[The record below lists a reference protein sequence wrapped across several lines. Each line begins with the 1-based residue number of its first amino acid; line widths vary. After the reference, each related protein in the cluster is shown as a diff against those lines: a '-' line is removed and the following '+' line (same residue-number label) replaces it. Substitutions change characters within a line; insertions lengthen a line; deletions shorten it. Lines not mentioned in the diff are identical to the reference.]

1 MSTGSDLENTSIEY
15 IDKLE
20 ARSKTLGSKT
30 AGVLASAVE
39 RELRELRGGYDKL
52 LSSGGKD
59 GSYTTAQAAARI
71 QNTIDDLGSLVS
83 PKEINRLN
91 RLYKDEVARAS
102 QLGKQAGLDLSNTL
116 NGNDTLKKNARANRR
131 AIEAAGRR
139 LEQFWGNE
147 NQLFKDR
154 VTALT
159 QTALAQGKSYR
170 QLALQVRE
178 LLIRDQH
185 QSASSQAKNKRYGIK
200 GRADLI
206 ARTELQSAF
215 IGGSIDRFRQR
226 GVEWV
231 RWSAAAERTCP
242 FCMSRDG
249 LIYELDEVESDIPA
263 HPRCRCTLL
272 PSHKPKDWKGNPNQK
287 KDATDQLDD
296 AYWAK
301 SRAKK
306 LEQWKKEHLQKK
318 PNDKQDL
325 NALLRRY
332 MDTPT
337 NSRRRLLGTDKAPK
351 PQWMPSG
358 SFIPN
363 AAGVAL
369 LTSKVEERPD
379 EVFTYKRFS
388 NAKGDE
394 PLSDTTWTLERQKLH
409 DEIIKKFLS
418 TGTRKAN
425 PIFTMS
431 GGGPASGKGFMLEKA
446 GFTYKEGKKTLV
458 KKGRVLIDADEIK
471 KMIPEYKDAQKKGGT
486 AQQRAAS
493 VVHEESS
500 YLSKRIMAEA
510 AKRRFDVILDG
521 TGDSGL
527 RSLAKKIQKMRDM
540 GYEVKAKYVSADTNV
555 AADRNWDRFLK
566 SGRLPPEWMLRNV
579 HADISRTLP
588 KAIKS
593 GLFDEVELFDT
604 NLTGKLRKVA
614 SQKGG
619 KGLTVHN
626 KKLWDDFLKKGEA
639 AQVTEAAG
647 EQMIDAR
654 RLSAGLMKV
663 PELKALAKKQGLQGY
678 SKMNKA
684 QLEALVSGVKPEPTS
699 KPTPKPNNANA
710 VAKAK
715 RALTNAPER
724 NELQKLRNRQ
734 HDLDWKIEGLE
745 IQERDGTIK
754 KGGTEIRKLRL
765 EKVNNQKTI
774 DVLDKKM
781 ERYYDAML
789 DAELLGSKTKALTP
803 AQVDRMKT
811 HVSAE
816 ADPLVAKLV
825 KQGKVEYN
833 YRLPLEKTYSR
844 HEGFHDRPELTKN
857 AQSWWDRT
865 DLITDKTSGLNKPFF
880 RGVSSTNFRDTFQG
894 KGKNGGT
901 HYGGE
906 GIFGHGTYAATS
918 VTSHW
923 DDIWKAAAEA
933 ESYSYSAGVKSPD
946 RMTMFGLKKGTRILE
961 LDSWSDKPAW
971 TEDSFRRT
979 AQRRLKTQVSDVGEL
994 AAAMGYDAAIVKKS
1008 AGDWDQDFWVV
1019 FNRSKVVAVEGGMAK
1034 NFPEQVGQGAQG
1046 GQEGVKVKKPKS
1058 QKKLD
1063 YTNTDAVVAELQR
1076 FNSEV
1081 PDTLNRILDL
1091 PIIATPHET
1100 QVALKANKPMAKD
1113 LSKTLKKNLKELEK
1127 SGADEY
1133 AIDAYAELTELVDMM
1148 TL

>member
-306 LEQWKKEHLQKK
+306 LEQWKKEHLQRK

-358 SFIPN
+358 SFVPDLGAIV
-363 AAGVAL
+363 AAISRA
-369 LTSKVEERPD
+369 TD
-379 EVFTYKRFS
+379 
-388 NAKGDE
+388 
-394 PLSDTTWTLERQKLH
+394 QK
-409 DEIIKKFLS
+409 K
-418 TGTRKAN
+418 
-425 PIFTMS
+425 
-431 GGGPASGKGFMLEKA
+431 
-446 GFTYKEGKKTLV
+446 
-458 KKGRVLIDADEIK
+458 
-471 KMIPEYKDAQKKGGT
+471 KDA
-486 AQQRAAS
+486 A
-493 VVHEESS
+493 EEGN
-500 YLSKRIMAEA
+500 YQA
-510 AKRRFDVILDG
+510 
-521 TGDSGL
+521 
-527 RSLAKKIQKMRDM
+527 
-540 GYEVKAKYVSADTNV
+540 
-555 AADRNWDRFLK
+555 
-566 SGRLPPEWMLRNV
+566 
-579 HADISRTLP
+579 
-588 KAIKS
+588 
-593 GLFDEVELFDT
+593 
-604 NLTGKLRKVA
+604 
-614 SQKGG
+614 
-619 KGLTVHN
+619 
-626 KKLWDDFLKKGEA
+626 
-639 AQVTEAAG
+639 
-647 EQMIDAR
+647 
-654 RLSAGLMKV
+654 LSAV
-663 PELKALAKKQGLQGY
+663 ALKALAKEQGIRGY
-678 SKMNKA
+678 SKMRKA
-684 QLEALVSGVKPEPTS
+684 DLVSALEGKNQPQ
-699 KPTPKPNNANA
+699 KLNNAKA

-715 RALTNAPER
+715 RALLNPAR
-724 NELQKLRNRQ
+724 V
-734 HDLDWKIEGLE
+734 I
-745 IQERDGTIK
+745 
-754 KGGTEIRKLRL
+754 
-765 EKVNNQKTI
+765 V
-774 DVLDKKM
+774 VLDIHVGNFPVGIQLHLG
-781 ERYYDAML
+781 DF
-789 DAELLGSKTKALTP
+789 LLG
-803 AQVDRMKT
+803 
-811 HVSAE
+811 
-816 ADPLVAKLV
+816 
-825 KQGKVEYN
+825 EY
-833 YRLPLEKTYSR
+833 
-844 HEGFHDRPELTKN
+844 HF
-857 AQSWWDRT
+857 
-865 DLITDKTSGLNKPFF
+865 
-880 RGVSSTNFRDTFQG
+880 
-894 KGKNGGT
+894 
-901 HYGGE
+901 
-906 GIFGHGTYAATS
+906 
-918 VTSHW
+918 
-923 DDIWKAAAEA
+923 
-933 ESYSYSAGVKSPD
+933 
-946 RMTMFGLKKGTRILE
+946 
-961 LDSWSDKPAW
+961 
-971 TEDSFRRT
+971 
-979 AQRRLKTQVSDVGEL
+979 
-994 AAAMGYDAAIVKKS
+994 
-1008 AGDWDQDFWVV
+1008 
-1019 FNRSKVVAVEGGMAK
+1019 
-1034 NFPEQVGQGAQG
+1034 
-1046 GQEGVKVKKPKS
+1046 
-1058 QKKLD
+1058 
-1063 YTNTDAVVAELQR
+1063 
-1076 FNSEV
+1076 
-1081 PDTLNRILDL
+1081 
-1091 PIIATPHET
+1091 
-1100 QVALKANKPMAKD
+1100 
-1113 LSKTLKKNLKELEK
+1113 
-1127 SGADEY
+1127 
-1133 AIDAYAELTELVDMM
+1133 
-1148 TL
+1148 

>member
-30 AGVLASAVE
+30 AGVLSSAVE

-91 RLYKDEVARAS
+91 QLYKDEVARAS

-242 FCMSRDG
+242 FCMSRDS

-306 LEQWKKEHLQKK
+306 LEQWKKEHLQRK

-358 SFIPN
+358 SFVPDLGAIV
-363 AAGVAL
+363 AAISRA
-369 LTSKVEERPD
+369 TD
-379 EVFTYKRFS
+379 
-388 NAKGDE
+388 
-394 PLSDTTWTLERQKLH
+394 QK
-409 DEIIKKFLS
+409 K
-418 TGTRKAN
+418 
-425 PIFTMS
+425 
-431 GGGPASGKGFMLEKA
+431 
-446 GFTYKEGKKTLV
+446 
-458 KKGRVLIDADEIK
+458 
-471 KMIPEYKDAQKKGGT
+471 KDA
-486 AQQRAAS
+486 A
-493 VVHEESS
+493 EEGN
-500 YLSKRIMAEA
+500 YQA
-510 AKRRFDVILDG
+510 
-521 TGDSGL
+521 
-527 RSLAKKIQKMRDM
+527 
-540 GYEVKAKYVSADTNV
+540 
-555 AADRNWDRFLK
+555 
-566 SGRLPPEWMLRNV
+566 
-579 HADISRTLP
+579 
-588 KAIKS
+588 
-593 GLFDEVELFDT
+593 
-604 NLTGKLRKVA
+604 
-614 SQKGG
+614 
-619 KGLTVHN
+619 
-626 KKLWDDFLKKGEA
+626 
-639 AQVTEAAG
+639 
-647 EQMIDAR
+647 
-654 RLSAGLMKV
+654 LSAV
-663 PELKALAKKQGLQGY
+663 ALKALAKEQGIRGY
-678 SKMNKA
+678 SKMRKA
-684 QLEALVSGVKPEPTS
+684 DLVSALEGKNQPQ
-699 KPTPKPNNANA
+699 KLNNAKA

-715 RALTNAPER
+715 HALTNAPER
-724 NELQKLRNRQ
+724 NELQTLRNRQ

-765 EKVNNQKTI
+765 ERVNNKKRI

-781 ERYYDAML
+781 EKYYDAML

-803 AQVDRMKT
+803 AQVNRMKT
-811 HVSAE
+811 HESSW
-816 ADPLVAKLV
+816 ADQLV
-825 KQGKVEYN
+825 KQGKAKYN
-833 YRLPLEKTYSR
+833 YRLPLEETYSQ
-844 HEGFHDRPELTKN
+844 HKGFHDRPELTKD

-880 RGVSSTNFRDTFQG
+880 RGVSSTDFRDTFQG

-901 HYGGE
+901 HYGGK
-906 GIFGHGTYAATS
+906 GIYGNGTYAATP

-923 DDIWKAAAEA
+923 DDIWKAATEA
-933 ESYSYSAGVKSPD
+933 EGYSYSAGVKSPD

-961 LDSWSDKPAW
+961 LDSSSDKPAW

-979 AQRRLKTQVSDVGEL
+979 AQRRLKNDVCQDVGEL
-994 AAAMGYDAAIVKKS
+994 AAALGYDAAIVKKS
-1008 AGDWDQDFWVV
+1008 AGDWDQDFWIV

-1076 FNSEV
+1076 FNSEA

-1100 QVALKANKPMAKD
+1100 QAALKADKPMAKD

-1127 SGADEY
+1127 SGADEH